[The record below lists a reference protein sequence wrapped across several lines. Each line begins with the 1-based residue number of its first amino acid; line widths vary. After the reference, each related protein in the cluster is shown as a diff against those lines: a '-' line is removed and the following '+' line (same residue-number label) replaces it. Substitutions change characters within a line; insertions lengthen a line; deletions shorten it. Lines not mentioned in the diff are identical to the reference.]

1 MSKIGQN
8 SDRWVADKDEYQS
21 KKDPLLKAAVVDV
34 IRPFFKQLGNR
45 KFVGGC
51 LKCRIQ
57 NIYECYHNVTKLTSA
72 VKYLLHKH
80 SYPPHNCNIFQLNLV
95 PIIFPNSRVT

>member
-1 MSKIGQN
+1 M
-8 SDRWVADKDEYQS
+8 
-21 KKDPLLKAAVVDV
+21 VDV
-34 IRPFFKQLGNR
+34 IRPLLKQLGNR

-57 NIYECYHNVTKLTSA
+57 NIYEWYHNVTKLTYT
-72 VKYLLHKH
+72 VKYSLHK
-80 SYPPHNCNIFQLNLV
+80 HNCNIFQLNLV